1 LPPITLVRA
10 NFASVYSRP
19 PLRPSRQKDASPSRA
34 VAVVAEVVIE
44 VVVPVR
50 ARTRNLNNKDRSSPG
65 KVERVMQTVVHV
77 THEAIHKIGGIGAVL
92 HGLFTARTYLDT
104 VKRNILV
111 GPFWPT
117 DAGGESRLRHDG
129 EVL

>member
-1 LPPITLVRA
+1 
-10 NFASVYSRP
+10 
-19 PLRPSRQKDASPSRA
+19 
-34 VAVVAEVVIE
+34 
-44 VVVPVR
+44 
-50 ARTRNLNNKDRSSPG
+50 
-65 KVERVMQTVVHV
+65 MQTVVHV

-117 DAGGESRLRHDG
+117 DASGASRLGSDG
-129 EVL
+129 EVLSSSLDSLFSIDPPPSLPPSLVRLTHTHTHILLATTHIYL

>member
-1 LPPITLVRA
+1 
-10 NFASVYSRP
+10 
-19 PLRPSRQKDASPSRA
+19 
-34 VAVVAEVVIE
+34 
-44 VVVPVR
+44 
-50 ARTRNLNNKDRSSPG
+50 
-65 KVERVMQTVVHV
+65 MQTVVHV

-117 DAGGESRLRHDG
+117 DAAGESRLGSDG
-129 EVL
+129 EVLFSSLDPLPPPRQAQHPRRPLLAHRPGRRIPPRLGRRSALLLPRRPLPLPPRRQV